1 MQIRIRKIH
10 MAAFAVMLAFSAS
23 YAAHAQ
29 EHADG
34 VHHGF
39 HDAAHWAQV
48 FESPERAKWQKPD
61 EVVQAMKLEPGQNV
75 FDIGAGTGYFTRRF
89 AKAVA
94 PSGEAVGLDIEP
106 AMIDYM
112 SADAKKQ
119 GLKNYGARLV
129 KPDDPELVP
138 HSADV
143 VFFCD
148 TLHHMDSRVGYFRK
162 ITQALKP
169 GGRVIVI
176 DFKKKALPVGPPPE
190 DKLAREEVIAE
201 FRAAGYRLR
210 RDHDFLPYQHFLEFV
225 AE

>member
-10 MAAFAVMLAFSAS
+10 IAAFAVILAFLAS

-61 EVVQAMKLEPGQNV
+61 EVVQAMKLQPGQQV

-106 AMIDYM
+106 AMVDYM

-119 GLKNYGARLV
+119 GLKNYGARWSSPTTPNSCHTRPTSCSSATRYITWIAASLISGR
-129 KPDDPELVP
+129 LRP
-138 HSADV
+138 H
-143 VFFCD
+143 
-148 TLHHMDSRVGYFRK
+148 LNRVG
-162 ITQALKP
+162 A
-169 GGRVIVI
+169 
-176 DFKKKALPVGPPPE
+176 
-190 DKLAREEVIAE
+190 
-201 FRAAGYRLR
+201 
-210 RDHDFLPYQHFLEFV
+210 
-225 AE
+225 